1 MAIPSIWSPK
11 QKNNPMIPESPPAL
25 ATAAARATGDAPAI
39 GAIKTCEATK
49 LRMFHGIQWD
59 LMEFN
64 GI

>member
-1 MAIPSIWSPK
+1 
-11 QKNNPMIPESPPAL
+11 MIPESPPAL